1 MKLQKVAA
9 NPQHGLLTTLHETR
23 TNLQFYHVSN
33 TEVIVLFPSELIYQK
48 INDMNDIF
56 NTEKHLNLSSRQ
68 GQTQLYSSSE
78 RKTRC

>member
-1 MKLQKVAA
+1 VNASQECLLFCDRSDVGLQRVAA

-48 INDMNDIF
+48 INDIG
-56 NTEKHLNLSSRQ
+56 KVR
-68 GQTQLYSSSE
+68 
-78 RKTRC
+78 